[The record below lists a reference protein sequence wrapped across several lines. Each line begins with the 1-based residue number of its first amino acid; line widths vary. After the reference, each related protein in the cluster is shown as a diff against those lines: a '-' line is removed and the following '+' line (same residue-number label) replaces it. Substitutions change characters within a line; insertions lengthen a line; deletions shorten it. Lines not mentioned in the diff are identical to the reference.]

1 MAGECKQ
8 KETLLQFLLP
18 KQKKNAA
25 DAAFFCMKEGETQPM
40 AHSSAAVRAAS
51 LALLNTS

>member
-25 DAAFFCMKEGETQPM
+25 DAAFFCGKEEETQPM